1 MSRSNMT
8 NLDSRSFISDESR
21 ILLKWSLLSAA
32 FWGIIGHAYF
42 FLSDAFSFDAI
53 HTIGQSDINWKISL
67 GRFAQPLYKTYIRG
81 NIQAPWLIG
90 LLTILYLGL
99 AVYFLCRLLNI
110 SSKWSVF
117 ACTSILA
124 VNLQVIVTITSYI
137 HETDVFMLAFLLEVI
152 AVYLWKTRK
161 KKTGFVSLLIGALLL
176 AFSFGLYQAYVSA
189 GVALVLIVLISECFT
204 SNIKAKSIVVHAVTA
219 VLMSAAAGIIYYLLV
234 RLSLDITGYA
244 LSADYNSLDNL
255 FNYSSISFLQSLL
268 YAYTVPLEFLFTD
281 TTVYSPVYILVCNW
295 ILLIITLILTFLIT
309 FQKRIKCLYAF
320 ILIGLL
326 PLSMGMI
333 KIMNPEAY
341 YELMIYSYFLFYVL
355 AIMTADTFLKSH
367 PSYRPAGI
375 MRYTCIILTAVIA
388 LCNVRFSNQVYLKK
402 DLESEAVKLYMTEL
416 NTVMDNVEGYEPG
429 VTGVLFLTQ
438 PEMPSLGYDFGNGY
452 DVIPTFGVSSF
463 YSTRFRFEWYY
474 QFILQRKITFIDDAD
489 EIARFKEILEVQDM
503 LVYPAKGSIQMI
515 DWTLVVNLSEN
526 DW

>member
-8 NLDSRSFISDESR
+8 NLDSRSFISDESH

-42 FLSDAFSFDAI
+42 FFSDAFSFDAI

-117 ACTSILA
+117 ACASILA

-189 GVALVLIVLISECFT
+189 GVALVLIVLIS
-204 SNIKAKSIVVHAVTA
+204 
-219 VLMSAAAGIIYYLLV
+219 
-234 RLSLDITGYA
+234 
-244 LSADYNSLDNL
+244 
-255 FNYSSISFLQSLL
+255 
-268 YAYTVPLEFLFTD
+268 
-281 TTVYSPVYILVCNW
+281 
-295 ILLIITLILTFLIT
+295 
-309 FQKRIKCLYAF
+309 
-320 ILIGLL
+320 
-326 PLSMGMI
+326 
-333 KIMNPEAY
+333 
-341 YELMIYSYFLFYVL
+341 
-355 AIMTADTFLKSH
+355 
-367 PSYRPAGI
+367 
-375 MRYTCIILTAVIA
+375 
-388 LCNVRFSNQVYLKK
+388 
-402 DLESEAVKLYMTEL
+402 
-416 NTVMDNVEGYEPG
+416 
-429 VTGVLFLTQ
+429 
-438 PEMPSLGYDFGNGY
+438 
-452 DVIPTFGVSSF
+452 
-463 YSTRFRFEWYY
+463 
-474 QFILQRKITFIDDAD
+474 
-489 EIARFKEILEVQDM
+489 
-503 LVYPAKGSIQMI
+503 
-515 DWTLVVNLSEN
+515 
-526 DW
+526 